1 LSHFRSFSPLPGLF
15 RPRGMILYVLIGFA
29 LASFVIAFLSARTWH
44 WGYVIVVELI
54 FLATMGFFL
63 LASETVR
70 INAVFRT
77 KINKDQN
84 DLDKVDVQ
92 IDALQNGSDNGSI
105 IGQLGGGETPVKTEK
120 DEQGNEKLES
130 IANLDHELLIATR
143 LRGPIWRI
151 AKPGIV
157 NAQTGEVTIVV
168 PTPLPGG
175 PVRAGGQPES
185 VVVFMFDDGPPQPPA
200 AKGAPSGP
208 QYLGEFRATQ
218 SGPLQ
223 AKLQPVLALDEFER
237 RRLATSRGPWI
248 IYETMPLDRHEI
260 FAGKT
265 DPQLQQ
271 LLPKKSVNDYVR
283 DGKPATA
290 DDDPLRV
297 VGFDENGK
305 PLPAGDSKITK
316 KVYQRRLR
324 DYAAEFDEMARRRIA
339 MLTDIDAINKD
350 IVRLTQ
356 AKDAADKIQAFR
368 ENERTKL
375 TSDLAG
381 VTKERAAI
389 EKHLTEVNKLLAR
402 ARQLTK
408 DLMQRNDQL
417 AAELAA
423 RQLQAPKPAGGAAT
437 PGKAAAPLVL
447 GSVK

>member
-1 LSHFRSFSPLPGLF
+1 
-15 RPRGMILYVLIGFA
+15 MILYVLIGLA

-70 INAVFRT
+70 INAVFRA
-77 KINKDQN
+77 KINKDQK
-84 DLDKVDVQ
+84 DLDKFEAQ
-92 IDALQNGSDNGSI
+92 NNALQNGSSDSSI
-105 IGQLGGGETPVKTEK
+105 ISQIGGGEVPLKTAK
-120 DEQGNEKLES
+120 DEQGNEKLDS
-130 IANLDHELLIATR
+130 IADLDHELLIATR
-143 LRGPIWRI
+143 LRGPVWRI
-151 AKPGIV
+151 AKPGVV
-157 NAQTGEVTIVV
+157 NAQTGEITVVV

-175 PVRAGGQPES
+175 PVKAGGQPVS
-185 VVVFMFDDGPPQPPA
+185 GVVFMFDDGPSQPPA
-200 AKGAPSGP
+200 ANGAQQGP
-208 QYLGEFRATQ
+208 QYLGQFRATQ
-218 SGPLQ
+218 TGPLQ
-223 AKLQPVLALDEFER
+223 AKLQPVLPLDELER

-265 DPQLQQ
+265 DQQLQQ
-271 LLPKKSVNDYVR
+271 LLPKKTVNEYVR
-283 DGKPATA
+283 DGKPSTA

-305 PLPAGDSKITK
+305 PLPPGDSKATK
-316 KVYQRRLR
+316 KLYQRRLR

-350 IVRLTQ
+350 ITRLKQ
-356 AKDAADKIQAFR
+356 AEDAAKKIQAFR

-381 VTKERAAI
+381 ITKERTAI
-389 EKHLTEVNKLLAR
+389 EKHLAEVNKLLAR
-402 ARQLTK
+402 ARQLTT
-408 DLMQRNDQL
+408 DLMHRNEQL

-423 RQLQAPKPAGGAAT
+423 RQLPAPKPAGGGAIS
-437 PGKAAAPLVL
+437 GKAAAPLAL
-447 GSVK
+447 GTVK